1 MRSHFLRVATLSVGL
16 LVTAAPVIAHHSFSA
31 EFDANEPVTVQGKV
45 TRVAW
50 TNPHVWIYLNVAG
63 PDGKL
68 VNWGFEMGAPHQVQ
82 NQGWTREMV
91 KPGDELIVDG
101 FKARNGSPRMN
112 ARKVTSALTGKVFT
126 GLGAGVGAAAQ

>member
-1 MRSHFLRVATLSVGL
+1 MRSHLLRLMTLSVSL
-16 LVTAAPVIAHHSFSA
+16 LVAAAPVMAHHSFAA
-31 EFDANEPVTVQGKV
+31 EFDAKQPITVQGKV

-50 TNPHVWIYLNVAG
+50 TNPHVWIYMNIQG

-82 NQGWTREMV
+82 NQGWSREMV

-101 FKARNGSPRMN
+101 FRARNGSPRMN
-112 ARKVTSALTGKVFT
+112 ARKVTSAATGKVFT
-126 GLGAGVGAAAQ
+126 GLGAGGGAGAQ